1 MPAPDRKVIAS
12 WTKEDLDAMDSGD
25 LLAAIKA
32 AQEQYGAANV
42 QFNGTGVVRRADG
55 SIKYDKDH
63 PDHPDNV
70 AKRAAA
76 AEAAGE
82 QPDVS

>member
-12 WTKEDLDAMDSGD
+12 WTKDDLDQLDAKD
-25 LLAAIKA
+25 LVAIIKA
-32 AQEQYGAANV
+32 AQEQYGAENV

-70 AKRAAA
+70 AKR
-76 AEAAGE
+76 EAAGE
-82 QPDVS
+82 SPDVS